1 MMSSPI
7 TTTTSTSPPVD
18 ATAAA
23 IPVWCGGC
31 RAVHPL
37 SAFLHRLDQAS
48 YRLNVQCRACLGKSS
63 RHYRKHC
70 DDIKAARQVRE
81 QQSERVMC
89 VCGVSIHTQY
99 RDKHCQSK
107 RHRTVVALLH
117 SARDDRRT
125 DGTAEKAC
133 LPGLGSPSQPS
144 SDQQL
149 RYRPS
154 LPKVDE
160 VPSTIDTADNMGGGG
175 HPSVSVEHNSGAI
188 TSGAA

>member
-1 MMSSPI
+1 M
-7 TTTTSTSPPVD
+7 
-18 ATAAA
+18 A
-23 IPVWCGGC
+23 ISVWCGGC

-37 SAFLHRLDQAS
+37 SAFLHKLDQAS
-48 YRLNVQCRACLGKSS
+48 YRVNVQCQSCLQKSS

-107 RHRTVVALLH
+107 RHRTAVALLH
-117 SARDDRRT
+117 NARDDRRT
-125 DGTAEKAC
+125 EGTAEKAC
-133 LPGLGSPSQPS
+133 LPEQGSPSQPS
-144 SDQQL
+144 NDQQL

-160 VPSTIDTADNMGGGG
+160 VPSVVATTDIPSGGD
-175 HPSVSVEHNSGAI
+175 HPSVSVEYDSGVI
-188 TSGAA
+188 TSCAA

>member
-1 MMSSPI
+1 
-7 TTTTSTSPPVD
+7 
-18 ATAAA
+18 
-23 IPVWCGGC
+23 
-31 RAVHPL
+31 
-37 SAFLHRLDQAS
+37 
-48 YRLNVQCRACLGKSS
+48 
-63 RHYRKHC
+63 
-70 DDIKAARQVRE
+70 
-81 QQSERVMC
+81 MC

-133 LPGLGSPSQPS
+133 LPGLGSPSQLS

-160 VPSTIDTADNMGGGG
+160 VPSVVATTDILGGGG
-175 HPSVSVEHNSGAI
+175 HPSVSVDHDSGAI

>member
-1 MMSSPI
+1 M
-7 TTTTSTSPPVD
+7 
-18 ATAAA
+18 A

-31 RAVHPL
+31 RAVRPL

-133 LPGLGSPSQPS
+133 LLGLGSPSQPAN
-144 SDQQL
+144 DQQL

-160 VPSTIDTADNMGGGG
+160 VPSVVAPTDI
-175 HPSVSVEHNSGAI
+175 PSVGDHPGVSVDHDSGVI